1 MIYPPVIKHST
12 GKFHTSGGPCFFH
25 NQPQMLH
32 VWNIY
37 LQNWAMFRVN
47 VGKYSSTMEH
57 LGAINAGFSGLV
69 SHHVASLGCNNQLGL
84 FLNGTVGG
92 APVR

>member
-1 MIYPPVIKHST
+1 MIIYIYYFVDRYICIYITLNTYPTCSMYGI
-12 GKFHTSGGPCFFH
+12 FAY
-25 NQPQMLH
+25 
-32 VWNIY
+32 I
-37 LQNWAMFRVN
+37 WAMFRVN